1 MGLGFASTRLGIL
14 RIAAATVALGVSGM
28 IASCAHSMTTQVPDG
43 QVSTVAGSPAENA
56 RSSLPFVTEHAHRW
70 NSRNAGT
77 AYEPCTALASAEI
90 IKLGIEPSSVHDAAG
105 TDGQTLRGCA
115 WRYMRTS
122 KKEWGWSVSQFVANS
137 PSLAAD
143 KQRYSLADDIWL
155 QDAVL
160 DGRTVGIHRTATLS
174 DCDTYV
180 QSGAAGVHT
189 LVMYI
194 GPTPPPPSEICD
206 RAIAFTRATISK
218 MPL

>member
-1 MGLGFASTRLGIL
+1 MRLRPLGIREIGRCL
-14 RIAAATVALGVSGM
+14 KPFLILALILSGVVACAAKVQPEVGGPVTRSGVR
-28 IASCAHSMTTQVPDG
+28 QVDD
-43 QVSTVAGSPAENA
+43 AGKK
-56 RSSLPFVTEHAHRW
+56 LPFETDHQRRW
-70 NSRNAGT
+70 NRANDGT
-77 AYEPCTALASAEI
+77 PYEPCTALTDGELYDNGVDARSTR
-90 IKLGIEPSSVHDAAG
+90 DAAG
-105 TDGQTLRGCA
+105 TDGQTLRGCR
-115 WRYMRTS
+115 WKFMVRNNDR
-122 KKEWGWSVSQFVANS
+122 GWSVSQFVANS